1 MSIGKRVTYL
11 KGLAEGLNLGNG
23 TKEEKLLRVIIE
35 ILEDMAVEIED
46 LAEDVVN
53 LDDDVSVLVEDM
65 QDLEDMCFDDEEDDE
80 EPDCCCTSSPTQ
92 NAKNG
97 NGNGKDQHQFYT
109 AECPSCQSEITID
122 EDVLKKGSMDCPN
135 CGEFLEFE
143 E

>member
-35 ILEDMAVEIED
+35 ILEDMAAEIED

-65 QDLEDMCFDDEEDDE
+65 QDLEDMYFDDEDGDE
-80 EPDCCCTSSPTQ
+80 APDCCCPSSPASS
-92 NAKNG
+92 AKNDDG
-97 NGNGKDQHQFYT
+97 SGDGQHQFYT

-122 EDVLKKGSMDCPN
+122 EDVLKKGSMNCPN

>member
-1 MSIGKRVTYL
+1 MTYL
-11 KGLAEGLNLGNG
+11 KGLAEGLNLGNN

-35 ILEDMAVEIED
+35 ILEDMAVEVED
-46 LAEDVVN
+46 LAENVVS

-65 QDLEDMCFDDEEDDE
+65 QDLEDMYFDDDEDDE
-80 EPDCCCTSSPTQ
+80 TPDFHCPPSP
-92 NAKNG
+92 APSVKNG
-97 NGNGKDQHQFYT
+97 NGNHDSQHQFYT

-122 EDVLKKGSMDCPN
+122 EDVLKKGSMNCPN

>member
-11 KGLAEGLNLGNG
+11 KGLAEGLNLGND

-46 LAEDVVN
+46 LAEDVVS

-65 QDLEDMCFDDEEDDE
+65 QDLEDMYFDDED
-80 EPDCCCTSSPTQ
+80 EPDCCCPSSP
-92 NAKNG
+92 APGVKNG
-97 NGNGKDQHQFYT
+97 NGHSHHQVYEV
-109 AECPSCQSEITID
+109 ECPSCQSEITID

>member
-11 KGLAEGLNLGNG
+11 KGLAEGLNLGND

-46 LAEDVVN
+46 LADSVVS

-65 QDLEDMCFDDEEDDE
+65 QDLEDMFFDDEDDE
-80 EPDCCCTSSPTQ
+80 EADCCCPPPPVSS
-92 NAKNG
+92 AKSG
-97 NGNGKDQHQFYT
+97 NENEGTQHQLY
-109 AECPSCQSEITID
+109 AVECPSCQSEITID
-122 EDVLKKGSMDCPN
+122 EDVLKKGSIDCPN
-135 CGEFLEFE
+135 CGELLEFE